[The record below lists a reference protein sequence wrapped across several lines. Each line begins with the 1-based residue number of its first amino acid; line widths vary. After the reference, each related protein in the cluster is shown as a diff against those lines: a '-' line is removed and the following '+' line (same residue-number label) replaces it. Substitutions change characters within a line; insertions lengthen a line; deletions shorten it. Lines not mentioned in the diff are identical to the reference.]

1 MKTQRIFPGVLLIGA
16 GCYYLLQ
23 QISIPFDQQLLSWP
37 SILLVLGLALLLQAY
52 VGREY
57 AMIFP
62 GIILFGLAIHFHLQ
76 SIASWWP
83 DHWGVYT
90 TIAGLAFLLS
100 AKKQKQ
106 EGLLIGSIFIIF
118 SLLSFASINPFS
130 WLYDAYSFLSSLWPI
145 MLIAIGLML
154 LFKRK

>member
-1 MKTQRIFPGVLLIGA
+1 MKTQRIFPGVLLIGV

-52 VGREY
+52 IGREY
-57 AMIFP
+57 SMIFP
-62 GIILFGLAIHFHLQ
+62 GVILFGLAIHFHFQ
-76 SIASWWP
+76 SLANWWP
-83 DHWGVYT
+83 NHWGVYT
-90 TIAGLAFLLS
+90 SIVGLAFILS
-100 AKKQKQ
+100 ARKQKQ
-106 EGLLIGSIFIIF
+106 EGMLIGILLIIF

-145 MLIAIGLML
+145 FLIAVGVFL
-154 LFKRK
+154 LLKRK